1 MSAQFDKLLVLL
13 VENRVEFIRVER
25 VARGCDSGVKTR
37 PKHLVFAS
45 ALPFAASACYL
56 LH

>member
-1 MSAQFDKLLVLL
+1 MNESEKMLRAVIVSFP
-13 VENRVEFIRVER
+13 RVER